1 MGNFTRAT
9 FLFHVS
15 SDLIRLDAK
24 VCSESSPE
32 LGDDA
37 AVVTRGE
44 NNMVLLDTGC
54 RTAGWWDADTDID
67 MHNIAAYSS
76 ILADCVRIAPYILT
90 PVDRFLFSTLSL
102 FSLECVIN
110 CN

>member
-24 VCSESSPE
+24 VCSESSPG

-37 AVVTRGE
+37 AVMTRGE
-44 NNMVLLDTGC
+44 NNMVLLDAELQG
-54 RTAGWWDADTDID
+54 GGMQIQ
-67 MHNIAAYSS
+67 
-76 ILADCVRIAPYILT
+76 ILIC
-90 PVDRFLFSTLSL
+90 STLQLTAASWQI
-102 FSLECVIN
+102 V
-110 CN
+110 